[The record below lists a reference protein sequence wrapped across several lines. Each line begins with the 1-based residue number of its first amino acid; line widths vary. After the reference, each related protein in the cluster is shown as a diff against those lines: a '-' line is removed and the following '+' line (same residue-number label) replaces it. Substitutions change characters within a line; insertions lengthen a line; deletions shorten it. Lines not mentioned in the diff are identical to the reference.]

1 MSFGSGLSAT
11 QRRVLLCLLLAGVV
25 AGGVIASRLFAG
37 SEAGQDF
44 LSSYPGYAEIPGA
57 PQGAPTWISWQHFF
71 NALLLLLIFRTGW
84 LIRSGQRPQYFW
96 QSEHKPRGR
105 MGVAAWLHLAL
116 DTLWL
121 SNGIVYMVLLFST
134 SYWLRIVPTS
144 WEVIP
149 NALSGAV
156 QYLSLNWPAQEAW
169 PLYGSLQQLGYF
181 LTVFVAAPLALIS
194 GARLSLY
201 WPVHIVGLS
210 RLFSHRAARMMH
222 VAVMV
227 YLVVF
232 TLLHT
237 ALVLLTDPV
246 NNLNRM
252 FAASSD
258 DTGNGVWMFVVA
270 LAVMAVSLLLTHP
283 KVTMKLAGLFG
294 VVTEARKP
302 PR

>member
-1 MSFGSGLSAT
+1 MSFGSRVSVT
-11 QRRVLLCLLLAGVV
+11 QRRLLLCLLLAVSA
-25 AGGVIASRLFAG
+25 AGAVIASRLFVG
-37 SEAGQDF
+37 SELGQEF
-44 LSSYPGYAEIPGA
+44 VSEYPGYTEIPGA
-57 PQGAPTWISWQHFF
+57 PQGAPSWIAWQHFF

-96 QSEHKPRGR
+96 QSGRKPRGR
-105 MGVAAWLHLAL
+105 MGIAAWLHLAL

-121 SNGIVYMVLLFST
+121 SNGIVYVVLLFST

-149 NALSGAV
+149 NAVSGAA
-156 QYLSLNWPAQEAW
+156 QYLSFNWPAQDAW
-169 PLYGSLQQLGYF
+169 PSYGSLQQLGYF
-181 LTVFVAAPLALIS
+181 LTVFVAAPLALMS

-232 TLLHT
+232 TVLHT

-252 FAASSD
+252 FAASGD
-258 DTGNGVWMFVVA
+258 GTGNGVWMFLVA
-270 LAVMAVSLLLTHP
+270 LAVMAVSLILTHP
-283 KVTMKLAGLFG
+283 KVTVKLAALFG
-294 VVTEARKP
+294 VVTEARQ
-302 PR
+302 PRS